1 MLRNP
6 WTPGASQAV
15 TQPEL
20 SIARYRSAQ
29 RFRVTTLCCATVA
42 VCIAFAALTLALQFV
57 SIVVLLTWLLVIAVA
72 WQPRVGLFSAF
83 GLVLLFEGGGD
94 DDKLMLP
101 GAYINGDLSTSIGL
115 TGVIFSPLELLLIM
129 SLLVWLARGIAT
141 RRLDFEGGRLQ
152 AQVYLFT
159 IALLVGMVRGV
170 AAGGPFNVALWES
183 RFLFYAVICYILAT
197 NTIRTRRHLRIL
209 IAIFLLTNL
218 AFAIEGAYRRIA
230 LIDTKIITS
239 IPEFW
244 YWHEDVIFLGSVI
257 LFVIAIF
264 AYGGPRWQKL
274 LGPVIIGVAG
284 YTLLASERR
293 AGYIAVIIAFL
304 AFVIVFLGS
313 NRKAFFTLALPILV
327 SGAIY
332 MPLFWNASGP
342 LAQPARAVRSL
353 KDPDPRDAA
362 SNLSRELEK
371 INVAQTIHDN
381 PLLGVGFGREFE
393 QVVAIPDISFFVFWN
408 VEPHHNVLWVWLK
421 TGAPGFALFFTLM
434 GSAVALGAH
443 HVRRR
448 KDPLLQTTALLAI
461 TAVIST
467 LVFSYVDL
475 GLTSGRV
482 TVFLGTCLGALAV
495 LDRLRD
501 SAPIDEGTVK
511 GLRVP

>member
-1 MLRNP
+1 M
-6 WTPGASQAV
+6 PGASSRGGLARPAS
-15 TQPEL
+15 TPGL
-20 SIARYRSAQ
+20 SIAWYRGAQ
-29 RFRVTTLCCATVA
+29 RWRMTTLVFATVA
-42 VCIAFAALTLALQFV
+42 VCIAFAVLTLALQFI
-57 SIVVLLTWLLVIAVA
+57 SLVVLLTWLLVIAVA
-72 WQPRVGLFSAF
+72 WQPRVGLYTAF

-129 SLLVWLARGIAT
+129 TFLIWLGRGIAT

-152 AQVYLFT
+152 VQVYLFT
-159 IALLVGMVRGV
+159 TALVVGMIRGV

-183 RFLFYAVICYILAT
+183 RFLFYAVICYFLAT
-197 NTIRTRRHLRIL
+197 NTIRTRRHVANL
-209 IAIFLLTNL
+209 IAVFLVANL
-218 AFAIEGAYRRIA
+218 AFAIEGAYRRVA

-257 LFVIAIF
+257 LFVIAVF
-264 AYGGPRWQKL
+264 AYGGPRWHKL
-274 LGPVIIGVAG
+274 LGPVILGVAG

-293 AGYIAVIIAFL
+293 AGYIAVIVAFL

-313 NRKAFFTLALPILV
+313 NRKAFFTLALPILIG
-327 SGAIY
+327 GAVY
-332 MPLFWNASGP
+332 LPLFWNASGP

-393 QVVAIPDISFFVFWN
+393 QVVSVPDISFFPFWN

-421 TGAPGFALFFTLM
+421 TGAIGFALFFSLM
-434 GSAVALGAH
+434 GSAIALGAH
-443 HVRRR
+443 HVKRRT
-448 KDPLLQTTALLAI
+448 DPLLRTTALLGIA
-461 TAVIST
+461 AVVST

-482 TVFLGTCLGALAV
+482 TVFLGTCLGMLAV

-501 SAPIDEGTVK
+501 SAPSDGGATK
-511 GLRVP
+511 GLRIP